1 MRYFGKAML
10 VASVAL
16 CLNLSAYSQDI
27 SLKIN
32 NVTVKEAME
41 RVKKDTGYS
50 FVFSSKD
57 VNTNQR
63 VTVSVSDATIEEVI
77 KQILKG
83 QEGLDY
89 EIQGKKIVLRKAQ
102 KVLSKENQDKKTVS
116 GKVVDENGEPVI
128 GATVLEVGT
137 NNGVITDFDGNFSI
151 SLKNGAN
158 INVSYIGYNT
168 QTINIINDKP
178 LSIILKEDSEL
189 LDEVVVIG
197 YGVQKKSD
205 ITGSV
210 SSVKTSELLSA
221 PTSSTVQA
229 LQGRVA
235 GVVIQNTNGS
245 PSGGST
251 IRIRGAN
258 SLTYGNDPL
267 IIIDGVQDG
276 NIGSLNPNEIES
288 MEILKDAAAL
298 SVYGSKGANGVILVT
313 TKKGK
318 IGKPLF
324 SYSGFVS
331 FDNIRKT
338 LPFLDSN
345 EYATLVNEAQKE
357 NDLNVIFDHYC
368 PLKIANSSLK

>member
-1 MRYFGKAML
+1 MRYFSKAML

-16 CLNLSAYSQDI
+16 CLNLSAYSQGI

-318 IGKPLF
+318 
-324 SYSGFVS
+324 
-331 FDNIRKT
+331 
-338 LPFLDSN
+338 
-345 EYATLVNEAQKE
+345 
-357 NDLNVIFDHYC
+357 
-368 PLKIANSSLK
+368 